1 MIVIIFWCH
10 FYLLV
15 SCVVIDVYTLT
26 LLLLTLID
34 IISIDLVRNRL
45 RVGGTL
51 IVFLNNYICNL

>member
-10 FYLLV
+10 FYLLF
-15 SCVVIDVYTLT
+15 SCVVIDVYALT

>member
-1 MIVIIFWCH
+1 MSVIIFWCH

-15 SCVVIDVYTLT
+15 SCVVIDVYALT

>member
-10 FYLLV
+10 FHLLV
-15 SCVVIDVYTLT
+15 SCVVIDVYALT